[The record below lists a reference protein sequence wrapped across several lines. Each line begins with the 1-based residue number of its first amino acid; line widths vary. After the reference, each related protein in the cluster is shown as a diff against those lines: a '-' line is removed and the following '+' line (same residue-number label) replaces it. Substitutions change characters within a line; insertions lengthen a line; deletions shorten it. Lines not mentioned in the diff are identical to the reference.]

1 MPVVFSAILDELKKE
16 LAALAKSTLA
26 NYVKEAKKDTQS
38 IINASQ
44 EKLERWTKL
53 LEAGSLTVNEFEWLV
68 NSQKD
73 LIKME
78 ALKKAGLSKI
88 KADQFKES
96 VFILLVDGILK
107 SLKII

>member
-1 MPVVFSAILDELKKE
+1 MAFAFSSILDELKKE
-16 LAALAKSTLA
+16 IAALAKSTVT
-26 NYVKEAKKDTQS
+26 NYLKEAKKDAQS
-38 IINASQ
+38 IIESSQ

-53 LEAGSLTVNEFEWLV
+53 LESGSLTVNEFEWLI

-73 LIKME
+73 LIQMD

-96 VFILLVDGILK
+96 VFILIVDTILK
-107 SLKII
+107 AIKII